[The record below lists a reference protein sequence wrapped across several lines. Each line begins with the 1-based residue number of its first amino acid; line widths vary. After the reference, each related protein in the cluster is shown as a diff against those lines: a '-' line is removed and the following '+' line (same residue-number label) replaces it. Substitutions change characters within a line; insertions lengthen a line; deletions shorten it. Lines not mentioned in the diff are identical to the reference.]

1 MIPSLR
7 SADNVQRG
15 IFEDAPRKHIPHT
28 NGAECKTD
36 KSLLGA
42 AVLDSSSKIQLRAS
56 GLETGKAYTAEARTR
71 WLLHGFP
78 EGSPSAAKLHP
89 AQAHTHPPTRPER
102 YRSARIT
109 ARSER
114 GRLASAENGEAKTWI
129 ACCAPEACRDPRRS
143 HPQRALYSILP
154 SAFCARLGLPGDIRI
169 A

>member
-1 MIPSLR
+1 MPIVIPSLR

-15 IFEDAPRKHIPHT
+15 IFEGAPRKHIPHT

-56 GLETGKAYTAEARTR
+56 GSETGKAYTAEARTR

-109 ARSER
+109 ARSEQ
-114 GRLASAENGEAKTWI
+114 GRLVSAENGKA
-129 ACCAPEACRDPRRS
+129 
-143 HPQRALYSILP
+143 
-154 SAFCARLGLPGDIRI
+154 
-169 A
+169 